1 MYHSEI
7 PTIYKQYIM
16 DNRYIMAGV
25 MGWPVSQSRSPV
37 IHNHWIKKYN
47 LKGAYGLF
55 AVQPADID
63 KAVQGLRTLG
73 LAGCNLT
80 LPHKVDAMKFID
92 YIDPLAKRM
101 GAINTIVVQADGALH
116 GFNNDGFGYIQ
127 SLKDAKPNWRA
138 DEGPIAVL
146 GAGGAAR
153 AIVLSLIDQ
162 GAKEI
167 RLLNRTKAKA
177 DLLAQE
183 FGKPISVFDWS
194 ERNNAIAGS
203 ALLINTTNQGMYG
216 QPELD
221 INLKELPSWTLVSDA
236 IYVPLETPFLLSAKK
251 RGNTTVNGLG
261 MLLNQARPAFKAW
274 FGVMPEITDELRQAI
289 QATF

>member
-1 MYHSEI
+1 
-7 PTIYKQYIM
+7 M

-80 LPHKVDAMKFID
+80 LPHKVDAMKFMD

-127 SLKDAKPNWRA
+127 SLKEKGFHA
-138 DEGPIAVL
+138 EGII
-146 GAGGAAR
+146 GFKNR
-153 AIVLSLIDQ
+153 
-162 GAKEI
+162 AKEI
-167 RLLNRTKAKA
+167 IKIVK
-177 DLLAQE
+177 
-183 FGKPISVFDWS
+183 K
-194 ERNNAIAGS
+194 
-203 ALLINTTNQGMYG
+203 
-216 QPELD
+216 
-221 INLKELPSWTLVSDA
+221 LV
-236 IYVPLETPFLLSAKK
+236 E
-251 RGNTTVNGLG
+251 
-261 MLLNQARPAFKAW
+261 
-274 FGVMPEITDELRQAI
+274 
-289 QATF
+289 